1 VLFHLPGYPPVVN
14 AGSEI
19 TLHAVARE
27 LRRRGHDPRVL
38 VAGRGYPPTLD
49 GVRLIDADRALE
61 AQHYRWA
68 DVVITQ
74 LRSRN
79 RAVRLAARF
88 GRPVVQMLQM
98 GGVDP
103 KASFGR
109 PDLTVFDAEWLRR
122 RRPVRGPS
130 VVLHP
135 LVDRTEYETTPG
147 DAITIVGMSEFKGV
161 HTFYA
166 LAERLAGRPFLA
178 VQGSWGEQVVRQQ
191 GPPNVTV
198 LTNTT
203 AMRGIYAQTR
213 IVIMPSRYETFG
225 RVCIE
230 AGLSGIPTIAHPSE
244 GVREALGTAGLFADR
259 DDIDAWEACIR
270 ALDDPQTYR
279 SQSVAVRE
287 QAERWSSM
295 SEFDAFEERLVEV
308 CGRSRR

>member
-19 TLHAVARE
+19 TVHAVARE
-27 LRRRGHDPRVL
+27 LRRRGHDARVL
-38 VAGRGYPPTLD
+38 VAARGYPPMVD
-49 GVRLIDADRALE
+49 GVCLIEADQGLDA
-61 AQHYRWA
+61 QQYRWA

-74 LRSRN
+74 LSARN

-98 GGVDP
+98 GGIDP

-109 PDLTVFDAEWLRR
+109 PHLTVFDAEWLRR
-122 RRPVRGPS
+122 QRPVRGPS
-130 VVLHP
+130 MVLHP

-161 HTFYA
+161 DTFYA
-166 LAERLAGRPFLA
+166 LAERLVERPFLA
-178 VQGSWGEQVVRQQ
+178 VQGSWGEQVMRHP
-191 GPPNVTV
+191 GPQNVTV

-203 AMRGIYAQTR
+203 AMRGIYARTR
-213 IVIMPSRYETFG
+213 ILIMPSRYETFG

-259 DDIDAWEACIR
+259 DDVDAWEASVR
-270 ALDDPQTYR
+270 RLDDPEAYR

-287 QAERWSSM
+287 RAEKWSSM
-295 SEFDAFEERLVEV
+295 SEFDAFEEHLIEV
-308 CGRSRR
+308 CARSRR